1 MRQQHEQWRGSLKIP
16 IGLAT
21 VEEDSEGL
29 TPLCSSGLFG
39 SAPSVALLT
48 LVDALFDEA
57 TGFASLAAGVGFLG
71 AVVFFATGLDGA
83 FLAAVVDTLGSAF
96 EVALAVGAGMN
107 LVLPFHGML
116 DGALPVRALTTL
128 GASI

>member
-1 MRQQHEQWRGSLKIP
+1 MKIP

-21 VEEDSEGL
+21 VDEDSEGL
-29 TPLCSSGLFG
+29 TPLCSSGLLG
-39 SAPSVALLT
+39 SAPSVALLR

-71 AVVFFATGLDGA
+71 AIDFFATVGGLDGA

-107 LVLPFHGML
+107 LVLPFHGMV